1 MIKYTPRHFLIYGIA
16 VYIIFFFVGPYSFEL
31 RSLTAMAYLAGAYLL
46 WFFGISCGR
55 ITCSS
60 GAEIK
65 GNIER
70 DGRLTD
76 FSEFILGLLEFAL
89 GGGGQ

>member
-1 MIKYTPRHFLIYGIA
+1 
-16 VYIIFFFVGPYSFEL
+16 
-31 RSLTAMAYLAGAYLL
+31 MAYLAGAYLL

-89 GGGGQ
+89 GGGGSSIYTVSVESSASRSDGIRRFESTGVTDAANI